1 VVVHPN
7 SRPVL
12 IADKNKAS
20 RTQLARLLEGNGFKV
35 VQVATGEQAL
45 QAVRETRPSIALLE
59 IPLGAIS
66 GYEVCRTL
74 RAELGEEVPIVFL
87 SGSRTE
93 SYDRVAGLL
102 LGADDYIVKPYAL
115 DELMTRVRN
124 LVRRSRPLAPTVAT
138 SLTRREREVL
148 RLLSEGLRVEDIA
161 HRLFIS
167 RKTVGTHVEHI
178 LRKLGVHSQAQA
190 VALAY
195 RLEFE
200 D

>member
-1 VVVHPN
+1 MHPN

-12 IADKNKAS
+12 IADRNKPS
-20 RTQLARLLEGNGFKV
+20 RAHLARLLEGNGFEV

-45 QAVRETRPSIALLE
+45 EAVRETMPSIALLE

-74 RAELGEEVPIVFL
+74 RAELGEELPIVFL

-115 DELMTRVRN
+115 DELLTRVRN
-124 LVRRSRPLAPTVAT
+124 LVRRTRPLPPTVAT

-148 RLLSEGLRVEDIA
+148 RLLTQGLRVEEIA
-161 HRLFIS
+161 QRLVIS
-167 RKTVGTHVEHI
+167 RKTVGTHVQHI
-178 LRKLGVHSQAQA
+178 LHKLGVHSQAQA

-195 RLEFE
+195 RLEVE